1 MDTNKPFVRIDD
13 WHRDPKDA
21 YVYAEDGNI
30 KINLDKCIP
39 NSIERMRLENEQGT
53 QDLGTFSI
61 SRTAF
66 KNKLC

>member
-1 MDTNKPFVRIDD
+1 MGDLKPFVRIDE

-39 NSIERMRLENEQGT
+39 NSIERKVKNHEHIGEKMNKEQQTSQRL
-53 QDLGTFSI
+53 I
-61 SRTAF
+61 
-66 KNKLC
+66 